1 MVFICH
7 LSCHHHT
14 GPIPGLGSSVNLTW
28 PDYTYLPMLMREE
41 EGEEEGRKEEEGDLE
56 EQRMWMVVYHSVAN
70 NREGHMVAMGTEAPR
85 VGSHN
90 LAYYKKDCGSMN

>member
-1 MVFICH
+1 MVFIC
-7 LSCHHHT
+7 LLACHPT
-14 GPIPGLGSSVNLTW
+14 GPIPGLGSSVKLTW

-41 EGEEEGRKEEEGDLE
+41 EEEEEGGKKDLE
-56 EQRMWMVVYHSVAN
+56 QQRMWMVVYHSVAN

-90 LAYYKKDCGSMN
+90 LAYYRKNCGSMNPIN